1 MVKQA
6 KDRSP
11 ERSRRRS
18 SSRWIQAFLS
28 PREAKRRAL
37 VRFLDELKAGVM
49 PPKKPSA

>member
-11 ERSRRRS
+11 ERRS
-18 SSRWIQAFLS
+18 FRNPPRWIQAFLY
-28 PREAKRRAL
+28 PREARRRAV

-49 PPKKPSA
+49 PPRKPLG

>member
-11 ERSRRRS
+11 ERSTRRTPP
-18 SSRWIQAFLS
+18 RWLQAFLS
-28 PREAKRRAL
+28 PREAKRRAV
-37 VRFLDELKAGVM
+37 VRFLDELKTGVM